1 MRFFSRQGAIVLA
14 ALLAGSAGARAAV
27 STETVTSV
35 AVSTTSGMNVEI
47 GVDSVNTHYAVFV
60 DSQTELLKVARLE
73 NGSTAWT
80 VSTIT
85 SEKVGPRVDLAI
97 APNKVPHVVYLQTED
112 PAGVRHAQFANNA
125 WTTDSVDAFDS
136 TDTFVSIAVGSDNL
150 PRIAYVN
157 SEEAE
162 LRYAQVSGS
171 LWVINTATDSIGG
184 PLALALTESNDPRI
198 FSVNDVGGKRY
209 LTLLRKIGSA
219 PFEALELVAGG
230 ISSPLRSVQKVGIAV
245 DGSDRIYV
253 SYFSETAGGGLRYTR
268 VSGDTP
274 STAVVDSAVGAGI
287 FSDIALDS
295 QDNPRI
301 VYFSTGVGFRTAVF
315 SSAWSLST
323 VDAGDSIGVG
333 AGLAFQRF
341 GYFLSA
347 YFDGT
352 AGSLKV
358 ATDLPRTLTLSGTIL
373 DNNHQP
379 IPGATLQ
386 LTGMIK
392 SQSVPVNSGTG
403 SFSVGNLMVGNYTLT
418 PSAEG
423 FKFDIP
429 QMSFSPLSLN
439 QSGLAF
445 EGVASGIQ
453 LENNVFNPVKGEKV
467 TFRYS
472 VLEGHVSLRVRTLRG
487 APLKTLVDEEKTAGA
502 YMAEWDGKDESGRPV
517 ASGIYL
523 VLFNAPQFES
533 IEKVVVVK

>member
-1 MRFFSRQGAIVLA
+1 MSFFSRRWGVVWAV
-14 ALLAGSAGARAAV
+14 LLAGAAAGRAAV

-47 GVDSVNTHYAVFV
+47 GVDSQNTIYAVYV
-60 DSQTELLKVARLE
+60 DSHTELLKVARLL
-73 NGSTAWT
+73 NGSTAWAVTT
-80 VSTIT
+80 VTN
-85 SEKVGPRVDLAI
+85 EKVGPRVDMAI
-97 APNKVPHVVYLQTED
+97 GSNRVVHVAYLQTD
-112 PAGVRHAQFANNA
+112 APAGVRHAQFSNNV
-125 WTTDSVDAFDS
+125 WTTDSVEAFDS

-157 SEEAE
+157 PDEVEV
-162 LRYAQVSGS
+162 RYAQISGS
-171 LWVINTATDSIGG
+171 IWVPEAAYNFIGG
-184 PLALALTESNDPRI
+184 PLALALTDDNDPRI
-198 FSVNDVGGKRY
+198 FSVNDSGNDRF
-209 LTLLRKIGSA
+209 LTLLRKVGSA
-219 PFEALELVAGG
+219 SFQSLEIVTGG
-230 ISSPLRSVQKVGIAV
+230 IASPLRSVQKVGIAV
-245 DGSDRIYV
+245 DSSDQIYV

-274 STAVVDSAVGAGI
+274 TTAVVDSAAGAGI
-287 FSDIALDS
+287 YSDIALDA
-295 QDNPRI
+295 QDDPRI
-301 VYFSTGVGFRTAVF
+301 VYFSTGVGVRTAVF
-315 SSAWSLST
+315 SSAWASST
-323 VDAGDSIGVG
+323 LDAGDSIGVG

-373 DNNHQP
+373 DNNSHP

-386 LTGMIK
+386 LTGMIQ
-392 SQSVPVNSGTG
+392 SLSVPVDSGTG
-403 SFSVGNLMVGNYTLT
+403 SFSVENLMAGNYTLT

-423 FKFDIP
+423 YQFDVP
-429 QMSFSPLSLN
+429 QMSFSPLSST

-445 EGVASGIQ
+445 QGVATGIQ
-453 LENNVFNPVKGEKV
+453 LENNLFNPVKGEKV

-487 APLKTLVDEEKTAGA
+487 APVKTVVDEDKSAGA
-502 YMAEWDGKDESGRPV
+502 HVAEWDGKDESGRPV
-517 ASGIYL
+517 ASGVYL
-523 VLFNAPQFES
+523 VLFKANRLES